1 MFRWERLIFECGP
14 DTYREPI
21 RLILACRERSYESR
35 ARNYGEMSNLRMGE
49 SWMIDRRMSV
59 ARGIALAFAIFV
71 ATGALADTEYYR
83 HVFFDNSL
91 TADTYFYSGG
101 SESAPSSLLL
111 RREKLPV
118 DTEHFHTPPN
128 ALKLEWTS
136 RAGGG
141 WVAQVEVVKF
151 RNREIRF
158 VGDTIS
164 MWCYATEAISA
175 ERLPLVRI
183 ADTDDRFSA
192 PVRLGKFVRGVK
204 AREWVK
210 VSIPLSAF
218 ASASIHALDA
228 HRLQSIIF
236 SQSDADGETHRLT
249 VDDIVIEPANG
260 GAVRGGG
267 LAAPT
272 EVRATGYERHI
283 DVAWNENQTAGV
295 QHYVIYRSFDGKDY
309 RPIGI
314 QEAGIKRFTDFLGNA
329 GEKATYKVTAETW
342 DGRASAMSGEG
353 SASTR
358 AMTDDELLTM
368 LQEECFRYY
377 WESAGTHSGMS
388 RENVPGDD
396 RIVATGAS
404 GFGIMALVV
413 GMERGFVTREQGA
426 ARMAKIVTF
435 LEKAPRYHGAWSH
448 FMDDATGESLAVFGM
463 FDDGGD
469 LVETAFLMEGLL
481 TARQYFDRAD
491 APEVALRGRISTLWE
506 TVEWDWYQR
515 TPQSDALYWHW
526 SPRWTWEINHK
537 LTGFNEV
544 MMVYLLGIA
553 SPTHGV
559 RPDLYYT
566 GWADGAGFPAGSN
579 FADGRAANAKNDFVD
594 GKTYFG
600 IKLDVGTKEGNPL
613 FFTDYSYM
621 GFDGRGMHDLF
632 TDYFENNRNLALINR
647 AWCIENPEKHRGY
660 GPDSWGLT
668 ASDGPSGY
676 VPHAPDKE
684 DDTGTMTPTGAL
696 SSFPYTPEAS
706 MLAFKHFYRDLG
718 GELWGVYGP
727 RDAFNE
733 DENWIAPIFMGL
745 NQAPIVVM
753 TENYRTGLVWRL
765 FMSNPE
771 IRPMLDRIGFK
782 PDAAGASSIPRRDVS
797 PSETAGRENQPW

>member
-1 MFRWERLIFECGP
+1 MRLGF
-14 DTYREPI
+14 
-21 RLILACRERSYESR
+21 A
-35 ARNYGEMSNLRMGE
+35 AA
-49 SWMIDRRMSV
+49 W
-59 ARGIALAFAIFV
+59 AIATLFSICV
-71 ATGALADTEYYR
+71 ATSALADTEYYR

-91 TADTYFYSGG
+91 TADNYFYSAG
-101 SESAPSSLLL
+101 SEGAPSSLALKG
-111 RREKLPV
+111 EKLPV

-128 ALKLEWTS
+128 ALRLEWTS
-136 RAGGG
+136 RPGGG
-141 WVAQVEVVKF
+141 WVAQVEVMKF
-151 RNREIRF
+151 RNRDIRF
-158 VGDTIS
+158 AGDTLS
-164 MWCYATEAISA
+164 MWCYAKDPISA
-175 ERLPLVRI
+175 EKLPLIRI
-183 ADTDDRFSA
+183 ADTDDDFSES
-192 PVRLGKFVRGVK
+192 VRLGKFVRGLK

-218 ASASIHALDA
+218 PSASIRALDA
-228 HRLQSIIF
+228 HRLQSIVF
-236 SQSDADGETHRLT
+236 SQGEADGEAHTLT
-249 VDDIVIEPANG
+249 LDDIAIEPAG
-260 GAVRGGG
+260 GTSGAVPG
-267 LAAPT
+267 APSN
-272 EVRATGYERHI
+272 VKATGYERHI
-283 DVAWNENQTAGV
+283 DVAWSENETANL
-295 QHYVIYRSFDGKDY
+295 QRYVIYRSFDGKDY
-309 RPIGI
+309 QPIGI
-314 QEAGIKRFTDFLGNA
+314 QEAGVKRYADFLGKVGQSA
-329 GEKATYKVTAETW
+329 SYKVTAETW
-342 DGRASAMSGEG
+342 DGRASRRSGAA
-353 SASTR
+353 SATTR
-358 AMTDDELLTM
+358 AMSDDELLTM
-368 LQEECFRYY
+368 LQQECFRYY

-413 GMERGFVTREQGA
+413 GVERGFITREQGTE
-426 ARMAKIVTF
+426 RMAKIVSF

-448 FMDDATGESLAVFGM
+448 FMDDATGRSLPVFGM

-481 TARQYFDRAD
+481 TARQYFDRNNPGEA
-491 APEVALRGRISTLWE
+491 ALRGRISKLWE

-526 SPRWTWEINHK
+526 SPHWAWEINHK

-544 MMVYLLGIA
+544 MIVYLLGIA

-559 RPDLYYT
+559 QPSLYYT

-579 FADGRAANAKNDFVD
+579 FGDGRAVNTKNDFADGRS
-594 GKTYFG
+594 YFG
-600 IKLDVGTKEGNPL
+600 IKLDVGAKEGNPL

-621 GFDGRGMHDLF
+621 GFDGRGMHDMF

-647 AWCIENPEKHRGY
+647 AWCVENPGKHKGY

-706 MLAFKHFYRDLG
+706 MLAFKHYYRDLG

-727 RDAFNE
+727 RDAFNM

-753 TENYRTGLVWRL
+753 TENYRTGLIWKL

-771 IRPMLDRIGFK
+771 IRPMLDRIGFQADDK
-782 PDAAGASSIPRRDVS
+782 NAGSSPR
-797 PSETAGRENQPW
+797 SEATTPEAGRRESEQR

>member
-1 MFRWERLIFECGP
+1 
-14 DTYREPI
+14 
-21 RLILACRERSYESR
+21 
-35 ARNYGEMSNLRMGE
+35 MG
-49 SWMIDRRMSV
+49 SQV
-59 ARGIALAFAIFV
+59 ARAISVLFAV
-71 ATGALADTEYYR
+71 CLATGALANTEYYR

-91 TADTYFYSGG
+91 TADNYFYSAG
-101 SESAPSSLLL
+101 SQSAPSSLALKG
-111 RREKLPV
+111 EKLPV

-158 VGDTIS
+158 EGDTLS
-164 MWCYATEAISA
+164 LWCYAAEAISA
-175 ERLPLVRI
+175 EQLPLVRI
-183 ADTDDRFSA
+183 ADTDDHFSG
-192 PVRLGKFVRGVK
+192 PVRVGKFVRGVK

-210 VSIPLSAF
+210 VSIPLGAF
-218 ASASIHALDA
+218 ANASIHALDV

-236 SQSDADGETHRLT
+236 SQGDADGKTHTLT
-249 VDDIVIEPANG
+249 LDDIAIEPASFMRG
-260 GAVRGGG
+260 GAP
-267 LAAPT
+267 ATPT

-283 DVAWNENQTAGV
+283 DVAWSDNKEASV

-309 RPIGI
+309 QPIGI
-314 QEAGIKRFTDFLGNA
+314 QEAGIKRFTDFLGKV
-329 GEKATYKVTAETW
+329 GEKATYKVTSETW
-342 DGRASAMSGEG
+342 DGRTSGMSGEA
-353 SASTR
+353 SATTQ

-368 LQEECFRYY
+368 LEEECFRYY

-404 GFGIMALVV
+404 GFGMMALVV
-413 GMERGFVTREQGA
+413 GVERGFITREQGA
-426 ARMAKIVTF
+426 ERMAKIVTF
-435 LEKAPRYHGAWSH
+435 LGKAPRYHGAWSH
-448 FMDDATGESLAVFGM
+448 FMDDRTGESLPVFGM

-491 APEVALRGRISTLWE
+491 GSEAALRERISKLWE

-515 TPQSDALYWHW
+515 SPQSDALYWHW
-526 SPRWTWEINHK
+526 SPRWSWEINHK

-559 RPDLYYT
+559 QPGLYYT
-566 GWADGAGFPAGSN
+566 GWADGAGFPAGSS
-579 FADGRAANAKNDFVD
+579 FGDGRAVNAKNDFVN

-600 IKLDVGTKEGNPL
+600 IKLDVGAKEGNPL

-621 GFDGRGMHDLF
+621 GFDGRGMHDMF

-647 AWCIENPEKHRGY
+647 AWCIENPGKHKGY
-660 GPDSWGLT
+660 GADSWGLT

-676 VPHAPDKE
+676 VPHAPDQE

-696 SSFPYTPEAS
+696 SSFPYTPAAS

-727 RDAFNE
+727 RDAFNA

-753 TENYRTGLVWRL
+753 TENYRTGLVWKL

-771 IRPMLDRIGFK
+771 IRPMIGKIGFK
-782 PDAAGASSIPRRDVS
+782 PDDTGASSNPRSDAN
-797 PSETAGRENQPW
+797 PSVLRGSERR

>member
-1 MFRWERLIFECGP
+1 VLFA
-14 DTYREPI
+14 
-21 RLILACRERSYESR
+21 AC
-35 ARNYGEMSNLRMGE
+35 L
-49 SWMIDRRMSV
+49 
-59 ARGIALAFAIFV
+59 
-71 ATGALADTEYYR
+71 ATGALANTEYYR

-91 TADTYFYSGG
+91 TADNYFYSAG
-101 SESAPSSLLL
+101 SKSEPSSLALNG
-111 RREKLPV
+111 EKLPV

-128 ALKLEWTS
+128 ALKVEWTS

-158 VGDTIS
+158 EGDTLS
-164 MWCYATEAISA
+164 MWCYSAEAIRA
-175 ERLPLVRI
+175 QQLPLVRI
-183 ADTDDRFSA
+183 ADTDDHFSG
-192 PVRLGKFVRGVK
+192 PVRLGKFVPGVK
-204 AREWVK
+204 ARKWVK
-210 VSIPLSAF
+210 VSIPLGAF
-218 ASASIHALDA
+218 TSASIHALDA

-236 SQSDADGETHRLT
+236 SQGEADGETHALT
-249 VDDIVIEPANG
+249 VDDIAIEPASM
-260 GAVRGGG
+260 VRG
-267 LAAPT
+267 AAPATPT

-283 DVAWNENQTAGV
+283 DVAWSENESAAV
-295 QHYVIYRSFDGKDY
+295 QQYVIYRSLDGKDFQA
-309 RPIGI
+309 IGI
-314 QEAGIKRFTDFLGNA
+314 QEAGIKRFTDFLGKV
-329 GEKATYKVTAETW
+329 GKKATYRVAAETW
-342 DGRASAMSGEG
+342 DGRASGMSSEA
-353 SASTR
+353 SAATH

-368 LQEECFRYY
+368 LEEECFRYY

-413 GMERGFVTREQGA
+413 GVERGFITRQQGA
-426 ARMAKIVTF
+426 ERMAKIVTF

-448 FMDDATGESLAVFGM
+448 FMDDRTGESLPVFGM

-481 TARQYFDRAD
+481 TARQYFDRGD
-491 APEVALRGRISTLWE
+491 TGEVALRGRISKLWE

-515 TPQSDALYWHW
+515 SQQSDALYWHW
-526 SPRWTWEINHK
+526 SPRWSWEINHK

-559 RPDLYYT
+559 QPGLYYT
-566 GWADGAGFPAGSN
+566 GWADGAGFPEGSH
-579 FADGRAANAKNDFVD
+579 FGDGRGVNAKNDFLD

-621 GFDGRGMHDLF
+621 GFDGRGIHDMF

-647 AWCIENPEKHRGY
+647 AWCIENPGKHKGY
-660 GPDSWGLT
+660 GADSWGLT

-727 RDAFNE
+727 RDAFNM

-771 IRPMLDRIGFK
+771 IRPMLDKIGFK
-782 PDAAGASSIPRRDVS
+782 SEDAGGSRTPGSDAHPSVLRRRE
-797 PSETAGRENQPW
+797 SERR